1 MKSAKNIIYKVLSV
15 ALLAAVWMLASCD
28 SGFVQK
34 AAESGNTNVTVTV
47 SAGNARTVSPE
58 GRILVDKDWD
68 ITFKPTG
75 ITTGAD
81 EIKSK
86 LNWGESTGISGSF
99 LVPPGTYTVSVH
111 STPRGWTGQ
120 TDNVVV
126 TASGSVPVTVF
137 VRREHTGTGTG
148 TFSYTLTCLDDAPPK
163 ELTAELQPVDG
174 GTSVGLEL
182 TPPEASSYIFRAT
195 DVPAGYYQLSVV
207 YTNPNTKEQTELVK
221 YKLDSLIEIIGDLE
235 TTGTGEFSI
244 LSPEPLRI
252 YYAVMEES
260 AADYIGSGIFDRYPA
275 MFDTLM
281 RYNTDVSKEINVL
294 DAVPVFRKEYIDH
307 LAGGKTVD
315 VYGYI
320 DDGFYSYSVTK
331 TGVTIFCDAF
341 IADGAAGDEILV
353 SWEEGSPGDFSL
365 EVNGGVAVS
374 VTDVAFPA
382 GTVTVTVDNPELYT
396 STSTP
401 FLKFSQTEVAPP
413 VTQFTTPPGSG
424 YYVVSGGEPG
434 TYVLADATTS
444 PAVLWTP
451 DTDSKNIYV
460 VPQSGISETMI
471 LPEAEAISISDS
483 SKRGFCFDDRL
494 NLYVA
499 SDSGVT
505 RYDRQSAGT
514 YTANSSL
521 PILSDQT
528 VTGVA
533 FDTATNILWVLTYIN
548 STYTLRGYD
557 NPAGYAVDAP
567 SVTYDYIGTYSGS
580 GAEISSF
587 AVHNGTVYL
596 AMPELTEQVSLIHN
610 IYTADCP
617 DSNVSAVITPLK
629 DIEDLA
635 GAAGISDNAVISD
648 MSVVDGALY
657 VLFREVS
664 YNEESSSNFSN
675 LTDNYSRGG
684 VIKLNITGNVSVD
697 TNNVSVDTNFG
708 TGGILGWTTESAGT
722 VSEGQ
727 DTYNCYWPAPGS
739 TDRFYGPSRFIAV
752 APKKLVIA
760 DDGGYYEDSGVIQ
773 KNRVVTVD
781 LSGSQPGMTVKE
793 LDAADIEFDD
803 TLSASGFGLFTS
815 TGN

>member
-15 ALLAAVWMLASCD
+15 ALLAAVWILASCD

-58 GRILVDKDWD
+58 GRILDDTDWD

-86 LNWGESTGISGSF
+86 LNWGELTEISGSF

-111 STPRGWTGQ
+111 STPSGWTGQ

-137 VRREHTGTGTG
+137 VRREHTGTGT
-148 TFSYTLTCLDDAPPK
+148 FSYTLTCLDDAPPDK
-163 ELTAELQPVDG
+163 LTAELQPVDG

-182 TPPEASSYIFRAT
+182 TLPEASSDYIFRAT

-207 YTNPNTKEQTELVK
+207 YTNPDNEQTELVK
-221 YKLDSLIEIIGDLE
+221 YKLDSLIEIIGGLE

-244 LSPEPLRI
+244 SPEPLRI

-281 RYNTDVSKEINVL
+281 RYNTDVSKEIYVL

-307 LAGGKTVD
+307 LDDGKTVD

-320 DDGFYSYSVTK
+320 GDGSYSYSVTEN
-331 TGVTIFCDAF
+331 GVTISCDAF

-353 SWEEGSPGDFSL
+353 SWEEVSPGDFSL
-365 EVNGGVAVS
+365 EVNGGVAVF
-374 VTDVAFPA
+374 VTGNIFPP

-396 STSTP
+396 STP
-401 FLKFSQTEVAPP
+401 FLKFSQPAVDPLP
-413 VTQFTTPPGSG
+413 TQFTTPPGSG
-424 YYVVSGGEPG
+424 YYVVYGDEPD

-444 PAVLWTP
+444 PAVLWTG
-451 DTDSKNIYV
+451 TDSKNINIYV
-460 VPQSGISETMI
+460 VPQSDISETMV

-521 PILSDQT
+521 TILNDQT

-533 FDTATNILWVLTYIN
+533 FDTATNILWVLTYSD
-548 STYTLRGYD
+548 STYTLQGYD

-596 AMPELTEQVSLIHN
+596 AMLDLTEQSFIHN
-610 IYTADCP
+610 IYTAACP
-617 DSNVSAVITPLK
+617 DSNVSAEISLSK
-629 DIEDLA
+629 GIEDLA
-635 GAAGISDNAVISD
+635 GAAGISGISDNAVISD

-664 YNEESSSNFSN
+664 PYNENLFTNFSN
-675 LTDNYSRGG
+675 SAHNYSRGG
-684 VIKLNITGNVSVD
+684 VIKLNITDNVSV
-697 TNNVSVDTNFG
+697 NVSVDTNFG
-708 TGGILGWTTESAGT
+708 IGGILGWTTESAGT
-722 VSEGQ
+722 VVS
-727 DTYNCYWPAPGS
+727 DDSSAKYNCYWPAPGS

-760 DDGGYYEDSGVIQ
+760 DDGGYYAAGGVIQ

-793 LDAADIEFDD
+793 LNTVVKFDD
-803 TLSASGFGLFTS
+803 NLAASGFGPVS
-815 TGN
+815 PTGN

>member
-1 MKSAKNIIYKVLSV
+1 MKAAKNIIYKVLSV

-34 AAESGNTNVTVTV
+34 TAESGNTNVTVTV

-58 GRILVDKDWD
+58 GSILDDTDWD

-81 EIKSK
+81 EIKST
-86 LNWGESTGISGSF
+86 LNWGELTGISGSF

-111 STPRGWTGQ
+111 STPSGWTGQ

-137 VRREHTGTGTG
+137 VRREHTGTGT
-148 TFSYTLTCLDDAPPK
+148 FSYTLTCLDDAPPAPD

-174 GTSVGLEL
+174 GKPVGLEL
-182 TPPEASSYIFRAT
+182 TLPEASSGYIFRAT

-221 YKLDSLIEIIGDLE
+221 YKLDSLIEIIGGLE

-244 LSPEPLRI
+244 SPEPLRI

-260 AADYIGSGIFDRYPA
+260 AADYIGSGIFEDYPA

-281 RYNTDVSKEINVL
+281 RDNTDDSKEINVL
-294 DAVPVFRKEYIDH
+294 DQVPVFRKEYIDH

-315 VYGYI
+315 VYRYI
-320 DDGFYSYSVTK
+320 DGGYYLVTEN
-331 TGVTIFCDAF
+331 GVTISCDAF
-341 IADGAAGDEILV
+341 IADGAAGDEIPV
-353 SWEEGSPGDFSL
+353 SCQEVSPGDFSL

-374 VTDVAFPA
+374 VTDVAFPP
-382 GTVTVTVDNPELYT
+382 GTVTVTVDNPERYT
-396 STSTP
+396 GTP
-401 FLKFSQTEVAPP
+401 FLKFSQPDAAPP

-444 PAVLWTP
+444 PAVLWTG
-451 DTDSKNIYV
+451 TDSKNIYV
-460 VPQSGISETMI
+460 VPQSDISGNIT
-471 LPEAEAISISDS
+471 LPTISISDS
-483 SKRGFCFDDRL
+483 SKWGSCFDDRL

-499 SDSGVT
+499 SNSGVT
-505 RYDRQSAGT
+505 RYDQSNGT
-514 YTANSSL
+514 YSETNSL
-521 PILSDQT
+521 TILSDQT
-528 VTGVA
+528 VTGVTRVA
-533 FDTATNILWVLTYIN
+533 FDTATNILWVLTYSG

-557 NPAGYAVDAP
+557 NPAGYAVDATT
-567 SVTYDYIGTYSGS
+567 SVTYDYIGTYSDS

-587 AVHNGTVYL
+587 TVHNGTVYL
-596 AMPELTEQVSLIHN
+596 AMRELTEQGFIHN
-610 IYTADCP
+610 IYTAACP
-617 DSNVSAVITPLK
+617 DSNVSAEISLSK
-629 DIEDLA
+629 GIEDLA
-635 GAAGISDNAVISD
+635 ADAGISEISDNAVISD
-648 MSVVDGALY
+648 MSVVDGVLY

-664 YNEESSSNFSN
+664 PYNENLFTNFSN
-675 LTDNYSRGG
+675 SAHNYSRGG
-684 VIKLNITGNVSVD
+684 VIKLNITDNVSVD

-760 DDGGYYEDSGVIQ
+760 DDGGYYKDSGVIQ

-793 LDAADIEFDD
+793 LNTVVEFDD
-803 TLSASGFGLFTS
+803 TLAASGFGPVS
-815 TGN
+815 PTGN

>member
-15 ALLAAVWMLASCD
+15 ALLAAVWILASCD

-58 GRILVDKDWD
+58 GRILDDKDWD

-86 LNWGESTGISGSF
+86 LNWGELTGISGSF

-111 STPRGWTGQ
+111 STPSGWTGQ

-137 VRREHTGTGTG
+137 VRREHTGTGT
-148 TFSYTLTCLDDAPPK
+148 FSYTLTCLDDAPPD

-174 GTSVGLEL
+174 GKPVVLEL
-182 TPPEASSYIFRAT
+182 IRPELSFEYLFHKT
-195 DVPAGYYQLSVV
+195 EVPAGYYQLSVV
-207 YTNPNTKEQTELVK
+207 YTNPNNTKEQTELVK
-221 YKLDSLIEIIGDLE
+221 YKLDSLIEIIGGLE

-244 LSPEPLRI
+244 SPEPPRT

-281 RYNTDVSKEINVL
+281 RYNTDVSKEIYVL
-294 DAVPVFRKEYIDH
+294 DEVPVFRKEYIDH
-307 LAGGKTVD
+307 LAGGKTV
-315 VYGYI
+315 VVSRYIGGGY
-320 DDGFYSYSVTK
+320 YSVTE
-331 TGVTIFCDAF
+331 TGVTISCDAF
-341 IADGAAGDEILV
+341 IADGAAGDEIPV
-353 SWEEGSPGDFSL
+353 SWEEVSPGDFSL

-374 VTDVAFPA
+374 VTDVAFPP

-396 STSTP
+396 STP
-401 FLKFSQTEVAPP
+401 FLKFSQPEVAPP

-424 YYVVSGGEPG
+424 YYVVSGNDPG

-444 PAVLWTP
+444 PAVLWTKS
-451 DTDSKNIYV
+451 TDLKNIYV
-460 VPQSGISETMI
+460 VPQSDISGNIT
-471 LPEAEAISISDS
+471 LPTISISDS

-499 SDSGVT
+499 SNSGVT

-521 PILSDQT
+521 TILSDQT

-533 FDTATNILWVLTYIN
+533 FDTATNILWVLTYSG
-548 STYTLRGYD
+548 STYTLQGYD
-557 NPAGYAVDAP
+557 NPAGYADVTA
-567 SVTYDYIGTYSGS
+567 VTYDYIGTYSDP

-596 AMPELTEQVSLIHN
+596 AMPDFTEQDSLIHN
-610 IYTADCP
+610 IYTAGCP
-617 DSNVSAVITPLK
+617 LSNVSAEISLSK
-629 DIEDLA
+629 GIEDLA
-635 GAAGISDNAVISD
+635 GAAGISGISDNAVISD

-708 TGGILGWTTESAGT
+708 TGGILGWTTESADT

-760 DDGGYYEDSGVIQ
+760 DDGGYYEDGSVTQ

-793 LDAADIEFDD
+793 LNTVVEFDD
-803 TLSASGFGLFTS
+803 TLSASGFGSFTS

>member
-58 GRILVDKDWD
+58 GRILDDKDWD

-86 LNWGESTGISGSF
+86 LNWGELTEISGSF

-111 STPRGWTGQ
+111 STPSGWTGQ

-137 VRREHTGTGTG
+137 VRREHTGTGT
-148 TFSYTLTCLDDAPPK
+148 FSYTLTCLDDAPPDG
-163 ELTAELQPVDG
+163 LTAELQPVDG

-182 TPPEASSYIFRAT
+182 TLLEASSGYIFSAK

-207 YTNPNTKEQTELVK
+207 YTNPDDTNEQTELVK
-221 YKLDSLIEIIGDLE
+221 YKLDSLIEIIGGLE

-244 LSPEPLRI
+244 SPEPPRI

-260 AADYIGSGIFDRYPA
+260 AADYSGIFEDYPA

-307 LAGGKTVD
+307 LAGGKTVY

-320 DDGFYSYSVTK
+320 DDGSYSYSVTK
-331 TGVTIFCDAF
+331 TGVTISCDAF
-341 IADGAAGDEILV
+341 IADGAAGDEIPV
-353 SWEEGSPGDFSL
+353 SWEEVSPGDFSL

-374 VTDVAFPA
+374 VTGVAFPS

-396 STSTP
+396 STP
-401 FLKFSQTEVAPP
+401 FLKFSQPESAPP

-424 YYVVSGGEPG
+424 YYVVSGGDPG

-460 VPQSGISETMI
+460 VPQSDISETMV

-521 PILSDQT
+521 TILSDQT

-548 STYTLRGYD
+548 STYTLQGYD
-557 NPAGYAVDAP
+557 NPAGYAVDATTT

-596 AMPELTEQVSLIHN
+596 AMWDLTEQDSFIHN

-617 DSNVSAVITPLK
+617 VSNVSAEISLSK
-629 DIEDLA
+629 GIEDLA
-635 GAAGISDNAVISD
+635 GAAGISGISNNAVISD

-664 YNEESSSNFSN
+664 LYNENLSTNFSN
-675 LTDNYSRGG
+675 STDNYSRGG
-684 VIKLNITGNVSVD
+684 VIKLNVTGNVSVD
-697 TNNVSVDTNFG
+697 TTNVSVDKTFG

-722 VSEGQ
+722 VSEGA
-727 DTYNCYWPAPGS
+727 YNCYWPAPGS

-760 DDGGYYEDSGVIQ
+760 DDGGYYEDSSSVIQ

-781 LSGSQPGMTVKE
+781 LSGSQPGMTVTG
-793 LDAADIEFDD
+793 LDTKVEFDD
-803 TLSASGFGLFTS
+803 NLAASGFGPVS
-815 TGN
+815 PTGN

>member
-15 ALLAAVWMLASCD
+15 ALLAAVWILASCD

-58 GRILVDKDWD
+58 GSILDYKDWD

-81 EIKSK
+81 EIKST
-86 LNWGESTGISGSF
+86 LNRGELGEISGSF

-111 STPRGWTGQ
+111 STPSGWTGQ

-137 VRREHTGTGTG
+137 VRREHTGTGT
-148 TFSYTLTCLDDAPPK
+148 FSYTLTCLDNALPAPD

-174 GTSVGLEL
+174 GTSVGLGL
-182 TPPEASSYIFRAT
+182 TLPEASSYTFRAT
-195 DVPAGYYQLSVV
+195 NVPAGYYQLSVV
-207 YTNPNTKEQTELVK
+207 YTNTNPDTKEQTELVK
-221 YKLDSLIEIIGDLE
+221 YKLDSLIEIIGGLE

-244 LSPEPLRI
+244 LPEPPRT

-260 AADYIGSGIFDRYPA
+260 AADYIGSGIFDCYPA

-281 RYNTDVSKEINVL
+281 RYNTDVSKYINVL
-294 DAVPVFRKEYIDH
+294 DAEPVFRKEYIDH
-307 LAGGKTVD
+307 LAGEKTVD

-320 DDGFYSYSVTK
+320 GDDYYSVTEN
-331 TGVTIFCDAF
+331 GVTISCDAF
-341 IADGAAGDEILV
+341 IADGAAGDEIPV
-353 SWEEGSPGDFSL
+353 SWEEVSPGDFSL
-365 EVNGGVAVS
+365 KVNGGVAVS
-374 VTDVAFPA
+374 VTDIAFPP
-382 GTVTVTVDNPELYT
+382 GTVTVTVDNPELY
-396 STSTP
+396 TSTP

-434 TYVLADATTS
+434 AYVLADATTS

-460 VPQSGISETMI
+460 VPQSDISETMV

-514 YTANSSL
+514 YTADSSL
-521 PILSDQT
+521 TILSDQT

-533 FDTATNILWVLTYIN
+533 FDTATNILWVLTYSG
-548 STYTLRGYD
+548 STYTLQGYD

-596 AMPELTEQVSLIHN
+596 AIYLAMRELTEQVSLIHN
-610 IYTADCP
+610 IYTAACP
-617 DSNVSAVITPLK
+617 VSNELAEISLSK
-629 DIEDLA
+629 GIEDLA
-635 GAAGISDNAVISD
+635 AAAGISGISDNAVISD
-648 MSVVDGALY
+648 MSVADGALY

-664 YNEESSSNFSN
+664 PYNENLFTNFSN
-675 LTDNYSRGG
+675 STDNYSRGG

-697 TNNVSVDTNFG
+697 KTFG
-708 TGGILGWTTESAGT
+708 TSGILGWTTESAGT
-722 VSEGQ
+722 VS
-727 DTYNCYWPAPGS
+727 DDSSATYNCYWPAPGS

-760 DDGGYYEDSGVIQ
+760 DDGGYYENSRVIQ

-781 LSGSQPGMTVKE
+781 LSGSQPGMTVTG
-793 LDAADIEFDD
+793 LDTKVEFDD
-803 TLSASGFGLFTS
+803 NLAASGFGPVS
-815 TGN
+815 PTGN

>member
-15 ALLAAVWMLASCD
+15 ALLVAVWILASCD

-137 VRREHTGTGTG
+137 VRREHTGTGT
-148 TFSYTLTCLDDAPPK
+148 FSYTLTCLDDAPLDA
-163 ELTAELQPVDG
+163 LTAELQPVDG
-174 GTSVGLEL
+174 GESVGLEL
-182 TPPEASSYIFRAT
+182 TLPEASSDYIFRAT
-195 DVPAGYYQLSVV
+195 EVPAGYYQLSVV
-207 YTNPNTKEQTELVK
+207 YTNPNTNEQTELVK
-221 YKLDSLIEIIGDLE
+221 YKLDSLIEIIDGLE

-244 LSPEPLRI
+244 SPEPPRT

-260 AADYIGSGIFDRYPA
+260 AADYIGSGIFDYYPA

-281 RYNTDVSKEINVL
+281 RYNTDVLKWIDVL
-294 DAVPVFRKEYIDH
+294 DAVPVFRKEYIVH
-307 LAGGKTVD
+307 LDDGKTVD

-320 DDGFYSYSVTK
+320 DDVSYSYSVTG
-331 TGVTIFCDAF
+331 TGVTISCNAF
-341 IADGAAGDEILV
+341 IADGAAGDEIPV
-353 SWEEGSPGDFSL
+353 SWGEVSPGDFSL

-374 VTDVAFPA
+374 VTGVDFPP

-396 STSTP
+396 STP
-401 FLKFSQTEVAPP
+401 FLKFSQLEFAPLP
-413 VTQFTTPPGSG
+413 TQFTTPPGSG
-424 YYVVSGGEPG
+424 YYVVYGDEPG

-444 PAVLWTP
+444 PAVLWTG
-451 DTDSKNIYV
+451 TDSKNIYV
-460 VPQSGISETMI
+460 VPQSDISETMI
-471 LPEAEAISISDS
+471 LPEAISISDS

-499 SDSGVT
+499 SNSGVT

-521 PILSDQT
+521 TILSDQT

-533 FDTATNILWVLTYIN
+533 FDTATNILWVLTYSG
-548 STYTLRGYD
+548 STYTLQGYD
-557 NPAGYAVDAP
+557 NPAGYADVTA
-567 SVTYDYIGTYSGS
+567 VTYDYIGTYSDP

-596 AMPELTEQVSLIHN
+596 AMPDFTEQDSLIHN
-610 IYTADCP
+610 IYTAGCP
-617 DSNVSAVITPLK
+617 LSNVSAEISLSK
-629 DIEDLA
+629 GIEDLA
-635 GAAGISDNAVISD
+635 GAAGISGISDNAVISD

-664 YNEESSSNFSN
+664 PYNENLSTNFSN
-675 LTDNYSRGG
+675 SDHNYSRGG

-722 VSEGQ
+722 VDDSSAI
-727 DTYNCYWPAPGS
+727 YNCYWPAPGS

-760 DDGGYYEDSGVIQ
+760 DDGGYYEDGSVTQ

>member
-1 MKSAKNIIYKVLSV
+1 MKSAKNIIYKVLRV

-58 GRILVDKDWD
+58 GRILDDTDWD

-86 LNWGESTGISGSF
+86 LNWGELTGISGSF

-111 STPRGWTGQ
+111 STPSGWTGQ

-137 VRREHTGTGTG
+137 VRREHTGTGT
-148 TFSYTLTCLDDAPPK
+148 FSYTLTCLDDALPK

-174 GTSVGLEL
+174 GESVELEL
-182 TPPEASSYIFRAT
+182 TLPEASSDYIFRAT

-221 YKLDSLIEIIGDLE
+221 YKLDSLIEIIGGLE

-244 LSPEPLRI
+244 SPEPPRT

-260 AADYIGSGIFDRYPA
+260 AADYIGSGIFDDYPA

-281 RYNTDVSKEINVL
+281 RYNTDVLKWIYVL
-294 DAVPVFRKEYIDH
+294 DAVPVFRKEYIAH
-307 LAGGKTVD
+307 LTDGKTVD
-315 VYGYI
+315 VYRYI
-320 DDGFYSYSVTK
+320 GDGSYSVTE
-331 TGVTIFCDAF
+331 TGVTISCDTF
-341 IADGAAGDEILV
+341 IADGAAGDEIPV
-353 SWEEGSPGDFSL
+353 SWEEVSPGDFSL
-365 EVNGGVAVS
+365 EVNGGVVVS
-374 VTDVAFPA
+374 VT
-382 GTVTVTVDNPELYT
+382 
-396 STSTP
+396 
-401 FLKFSQTEVAPP
+401 
-413 VTQFTTPPGSG
+413 
-424 YYVVSGGEPG
+424 GGGDEPG

-444 PAVLWTP
+444 PAVLWTS
-451 DTDSKNIYV
+451 TDSKNIYV
-460 VPQSGISETMI
+460 VPQSDISETMV
-471 LPEAEAISISDS
+471 LPEAISISDS

-494 NLYVA
+494 NLYVV

-521 PILSDQT
+521 TILSDQT

-533 FDTATNILWVLTYIN
+533 FDTATNILWVLTYSG
-548 STYTLRGYD
+548 STYTLQGYD
-557 NPAGYAVDAP
+557 NPAGYADVTA
-567 SVTYDYIGTYSGS
+567 VTYDYIGKYSGS

-596 AMPELTEQVSLIHN
+596 AMPDLMEQVSLIHN
-610 IYTADCP
+610 IYTAACP
-617 DSNVSAVITPLK
+617 VSNVSAEISLSK
-629 DIEDLA
+629 GIEDLA
-635 GAAGISDNAVISD
+635 SAAGISGISDNAVISD
-648 MSVVDGALY
+648 MSVVDGVLY

-684 VIKLNITGNVSVD
+684 VIKLNITGNG
-697 TNNVSVDTNFG
+697 NVSVDTNFG

-722 VSEGQ
+722 VGS
-727 DTYNCYWPAPGS
+727 DDSSATYNCYWPAPGS

-760 DDGGYYEDSGVIQ
+760 DDGGYYEAGGVIQ

-793 LDAADIEFDD
+793 LNTVVEFDD
-803 TLSASGFGLFTS
+803 TLSASGFGSFTS

>member
-34 AAESGNTNVTVTV
+34 TAESGNTNVTVTV

-58 GRILVDKDWD
+58 GSILDYKDWD

-81 EIKSK
+81 EIKST
-86 LNWGESTGISGSF
+86 LNRGELGEISGSF

-111 STPRGWTGQ
+111 STPSGWTGQ

-137 VRREHTGTGTG
+137 VRREHTGTGT
-148 TFSYTLTCLDDAPPK
+148 FSYTLTCLDDALPDK
-163 ELTAELQPVDG
+163 LTAELQPVDG

-182 TPPEASSYIFRAT
+182 TLPEASSDYIFRAT

-207 YTNPNTKEQTELVK
+207 YTNPDTNEQTELVK
-221 YKLDSLIEIIGDLE
+221 YKLDSLIEIIGGLE

-244 LSPEPLRI
+244 SPEPPRT
-252 YYAVMEES
+252 YYAVMDES

-281 RYNTDVSKEINVL
+281 RDNTDVSKWIDVL

-320 DDGFYSYSVTK
+320 GDGSYSYSVTEN
-331 TGVTIFCDAF
+331 GVTISCDAF
-341 IADGAAGDEILV
+341 IADGAAGDEIPV
-353 SWEEGSPGDFSL
+353 SWEEVSPGDFSL

-374 VTDVAFPA
+374 VTGDAFPL

-396 STSTP
+396 STP
-401 FLKFSQTEVAPP
+401 FLKFSQPESAPP

-424 YYVVSGGEPG
+424 YYVVSGGDPG

-444 PAVLWTP
+444 PAVLWASK
-451 DTDSKNIYV
+451 DSKNIYV
-460 VPQSGISETMI
+460 VPQSDISETMV
-471 LPEAEAISISDS
+471 LPEAISISDS

-499 SDSGVT
+499 SDSGVK

-514 YTANSSL
+514 YTANSFL
-521 PILSDQT
+521 TILSDQT

-533 FDTATNILWVLTYIN
+533 FDMATNILWVLTYSG
-548 STYTLRGYD
+548 STYTLKGYD
-557 NPAGYAVDAP
+557 NPAGYAVDATT
-567 SVTYDYIGTYSGS
+567 SVAYDYSGTYSGS

-596 AMPELTEQVSLIHN
+596 AMRELTEQVYN
-610 IYTADCP
+610 IYTAACP
-617 DSNVSAVITPLK
+617 VSNELAEISLSKGIG
-629 DIEDLA
+629 DLA
-635 GAAGISDNAVISD
+635 AAAGISEISDNAVISD

-664 YNEESSSNFSN
+664 PYNENLSTNFSN
-675 LTDNYSRGG
+675 STDNYSRGG

-697 TNNVSVDTNFG
+697 TTNVSVDKTFG

-722 VSEGQ
+722 VSEGA
-727 DTYNCYWPAPGS
+727 YNCYWPAPGS

-793 LDAADIEFDD
+793 LNTVVEFDD
-803 TLSASGFGLFTS
+803 TLSASGFGPVIP

>member
-1 MKSAKNIIYKVLSV
+1 MKAAKNIIYKVLSV

-58 GRILVDKDWD
+58 GRILDDTDWD

-86 LNWGESTGISGSF
+86 LNWGELTGISGSF

-111 STPRGWTGQ
+111 STPSGWTGQ

-137 VRREHTGTGTG
+137 VRREHTGTGT
-148 TFSYTLTCLDDAPPK
+148 FSYTLTCLDNALPDK
-163 ELTAELQPVDG
+163 LTAELQPVDG

-207 YTNPNTKEQTELVK
+207 YTNPDDTKEQTELVK
-221 YKLDSLIEIIGDLE
+221 YKLDSLIEIIGGLE

-244 LSPEPLRI
+244 SPEPPRI

-260 AADYIGSGIFDRYPA
+260 AADYIGSGIFYDYPA

-281 RYNTDVSKEINVL
+281 RDNTDVSKYINVL
-294 DAVPVFRKEYIDH
+294 DAEPVFRKEYIDH
-307 LAGGKTVD
+307 LSDGKTVD

-320 DDGFYSYSVTK
+320 GDDSYSVTEN
-331 TGVTIFCDAF
+331 GVTISCDAF
-341 IADGAAGDEILV
+341 IADGAAGDEIPV
-353 SWEEGSPGDFSL
+353 SWQEVSPGDFSL

-374 VTDVAFPA
+374 VTDVAFPT
-382 GTVTVTVDNPELYT
+382 GTVTVTVDNPERYT
-396 STSTP
+396 GTP
-401 FLKFSQTEVAPP
+401 FLKFSQPDAAPP

-424 YYVVSGGEPG
+424 YYVVSGNDPG

-444 PAVLWTP
+444 PAVLWTG
-451 DTDSKNIYV
+451 TDSKNIYV
-460 VPQSGISETMI
+460 VPQSGISETMV
-471 LPEAEAISISDS
+471 LPEAISISDS

-514 YTANSSL
+514 YSETNSL
-521 PILSDQT
+521 TILSDQT

-533 FDTATNILWVLTYIN
+533 FDTATNILWVLTYSG
-548 STYTLRGYD
+548 STYTLQGYD
-557 NPAGYAVDAP
+557 NPAGYAVDATT
-567 SVTYDYIGTYSGS
+567 SVTYDYIGTHSGS

-587 AVHNGTVYL
+587 TVHNGTVYL
-596 AMPELTEQVSLIHN
+596 AMRELTEQVSLIHN
-610 IYTADCP
+610 IYTAACP
-617 DSNVSAVITPLK
+617 VSNELAEISLSK
-629 DIEDLA
+629 GIEDLA
-635 GAAGISDNAVISD
+635 AAAGISGISDNAVISD
-648 MSVVDGALY
+648 MSVADGALY

-664 YNEESSSNFSN
+664 PYNENLFTNFSN
-675 LTDNYSRGG
+675 STDNYSRGG

-697 TNNVSVDTNFG
+697 KTFG
-708 TGGILGWTTESAGT
+708 TSGILGWTTESAGT
-722 VSEGQ
+722 VS
-727 DTYNCYWPAPGS
+727 DDSSATYNCYWPAPDS

-760 DDGGYYEDSGVIQ
+760 DDGGYYEDSRVIQ

-793 LDAADIEFDD
+793 LNTVVEFDD
-803 TLSASGFGLFTS
+803 TLSTSGFGPVS
-815 TGN
+815 PTGN

>member
-1 MKSAKNIIYKVLSV
+1 MKAAKNIIYKVLSV

-34 AAESGNTNVTVTV
+34 TAESGNTNVTVTV

-58 GRILVDKDWD
+58 GRILDDTDWD

-86 LNWGESTGISGSF
+86 LNWGELTGISGSF

-111 STPRGWTGQ
+111 STPSGWTGQ

-137 VRREHTGTGTG
+137 VRREHTGTGT
-148 TFSYTLTCLDDAPPK
+148 FSYTLTCLDDAPPD

-174 GTSVGLEL
+174 GKPVVLEL
-182 TPPEASSYIFRAT
+182 IRPELSFEYLFHKT
-195 DVPAGYYQLSVV
+195 EVPAGYYQLSVV

-244 LSPEPLRI
+244 SPEPPRT

-260 AADYIGSGIFDRYPA
+260 AADYIGSGIFDYYPA

-307 LAGGKTVD
+307 LAGEKTVD

-320 DDGFYSYSVTK
+320 GDGYYTYSVTE
-331 TGVTIFCDAF
+331 TGVTISCDAF

-353 SWEEGSPGDFSL
+353 SWEEASSGDFSL

-396 STSTP
+396 STP
-401 FLKFSQTEVAPP
+401 FLKFSQPAVAPP

-424 YYVVSGGEPG
+424 YYVVSGDEPG

-444 PAVLWTP
+444 PAVLWTG
-451 DTDSKNIYV
+451 TDSKNIYV
-460 VPQSGISETMI
+460 VPQSDISETMV
-471 LPEAEAISISDS
+471 LPEAISISDS

-505 RYDRQSAGT
+505 RYDQSNGT
-514 YTANSSL
+514 YSETNFL
-521 PILSDQT
+521 TILSDQT

-548 STYTLRGYD
+548 STYTLQGYD

-567 SVTYDYIGTYSGS
+567 SVTYDYIGTYPDS

-596 AMPELTEQVSLIHN
+596 AMPELMEQVSLIHN
-610 IYTADCP
+610 IYTAACP
-617 DSNVSAVITPLK
+617 VSNVSAEISLSK
-629 DIEDLA
+629 GIEDLA
-635 GAAGISDNAVISD
+635 GAAGISGISDNAVISD
-648 MSVVDGALY
+648 MSVVDGVLY

-664 YNEESSSNFSN
+664 PYNENLSSNFSN

-697 TNNVSVDTNFG
+697 TTFG

-722 VSEGQ
+722 VDDSSA
-727 DTYNCYWPAPGS
+727 TYNCYWPAPGS

-760 DDGGYYEDSGVIQ
+760 DDGGYYEDGSVTQ
-773 KNRVVTVD
+773 KNRMVTVD
-781 LSGSQPGMTVKE
+781 LSGSQSAMTVKE
-793 LDAADIEFDD
+793 LNTVVKFDD
-803 TLSASGFGLFTS
+803 TLVASGFGPVS
-815 TGN
+815 PTGN

>member
-34 AAESGNTNVTVTV
+34 TAESGNTNVTVTV

-58 GRILVDKDWD
+58 GRILDDTDWD

-86 LNWGESTGISGSF
+86 LNWGELTEISGSF

-111 STPRGWTGQ
+111 STPSGWTGQ

-137 VRREHTGTGTG
+137 VRREHTGTGT
-148 TFSYTLTCLDDAPPK
+148 FSYTLTCLDYAPPAPD

-182 TPPEASSYIFRAT
+182 TLPEASSDYIFRAT
-195 DVPAGYYQLSVV
+195 EVPAGYYQLSVV
-207 YTNPNTKEQTELVK
+207 YTNPNNTNEQTELVK
-221 YKLDSLIEIIGDLE
+221 YKLDSLIEIIGGLE

-244 LSPEPLRI
+244 SPEPPRT

-260 AADYIGSGIFDRYPA
+260 AADYIIGSGIFEYYPA

-281 RYNTDVSKEINVL
+281 RDNTDVSKYINVL
-294 DAVPVFRKEYIDH
+294 DAEPVFRKEYIAH
-307 LAGGKTVD
+307 LADGKTVD
-315 VYGYI
+315 VYRYI
-320 DDGFYSYSVTK
+320 DGGYYLVTEN
-331 TGVTIFCDAF
+331 GVTISCDAF
-341 IADGAAGDEILV
+341 IADGAAGDEIPV
-353 SWEEGSPGDFSL
+353 SWQEVGPGDFSL

-374 VTDVAFPA
+374 VTGDIFPL

-396 STSTP
+396 STP
-401 FLKFSQTEVAPP
+401 FLKFSQPEFAPP

-424 YYVVSGGEPG
+424 YYVVSGGDPD

-444 PAVLWTP
+444 PAVLWTG
-451 DTDSKNIYV
+451 TDSKNIYV
-460 VPQSGISETMI
+460 VPQSGISETMV
-471 LPEAEAISISDS
+471 LPEAISISDS

-505 RYDRQSAGT
+505 RYDQSNGT
-514 YTANSSL
+514 YSENNSL
-521 PILSDQT
+521 TILSDQT

-533 FDTATNILWVLTYIN
+533 FDTATNILWVLTYSD
-548 STYTLRGYD
+548 STYTLKGYD
-557 NPAGYAVDAP
+557 NPAGYAVDATT
-567 SVTYDYIGTYSGS
+567 SVAYDYSGTYSGS

-587 AVHNGTVYL
+587 TVHNGTVYL
-596 AMPELTEQVSLIHN
+596 AMRELTEQVSLIHN
-610 IYTADCP
+610 IYTAACP
-617 DSNVSAVITPLK
+617 VSNELAEISLSKGIG
-629 DIEDLA
+629 DLA
-635 GAAGISDNAVISD
+635 AAAGISGISDNAVISD

-664 YNEESSSNFSN
+664 PYNENLFTNFSN
-675 LTDNYSRGG
+675 STDNYSRGG

-697 TNNVSVDTNFG
+697 KTFG

-722 VSEGQ
+722 VSEGA
-727 DTYNCYWPAPGS
+727 YNCYWPAPGS

-760 DDGGYYEDSGVIQ
+760 DDGGYYEDGGVIQ

-793 LDAADIEFDD
+793 PNTVVEFDD
-803 TLSASGFGLFTS
+803 TLSASGFGSFTP

>member
-15 ALLAAVWMLASCD
+15 ALLAAVWILASCD

-34 AAESGNTNVTVTV
+34 AAESRNTNVTVTV

-58 GRILVDKDWD
+58 GRILDDKDWD

-111 STPRGWTGQ
+111 STPSGWTGQ

-137 VRREHTGTGTG
+137 VRREHTGTGT
-148 TFSYTLTCLDDAPPK
+148 FSYTLTCLDDALPD

-174 GTSVGLEL
+174 GESVRLEL
-182 TPPEASSYIFRAT
+182 TLPEASSDYIFRAT
-195 DVPAGYYQLSVV
+195 EVPAGYYQLSVV

-221 YKLDSLIEIIGDLE
+221 YKLDSLIEIIGGLE

-244 LSPEPLRI
+244 SPEPPRT

-260 AADYIGSGIFDRYPA
+260 AADYIGSGIFDDYPA

-281 RYNTDVSKEINVL
+281 RYNTDVLKWIYVL
-294 DAVPVFRKEYIDH
+294 DAVPVFRKEYIEH
-307 LAGGKTVD
+307 LAGEKTVD
-315 VYGYI
+315 VYRYI
-320 DDGFYSYSVTK
+320 GDGSYSYSVTE
-331 TGVTIFCDAF
+331 TGVTISCDTF
-341 IADGAAGDEILV
+341 IADGAAGDEIQV
-353 SWEEGSPGDFSL
+353 SWEEASPGDFSL
-365 EVNGGVAVS
+365 KVNGGVAVL
-374 VTDVAFPA
+374 VTGGAFPA
-382 GTVTVTVDNPELYT
+382 ETVTVTVDNPELYT
-396 STSTP
+396 STP
-401 FLKFSQTEVAPP
+401 FLKFSQPTVAPP

-424 YYVVSGGEPG
+424 YYVVYGDETG
-434 TYVLADATTS
+434 TYVLADVTTS
-444 PAVLWTP
+444 PAVLWTG
-451 DTDSKNIYV
+451 TDSKNIYV
-460 VPQSGISETMI
+460 VPQSDISETMA
-471 LPEAEAISISDS
+471 LPEAILISDS

-494 NLYVA
+494 NLYVV

-514 YTANSSL
+514 YTANSS
-521 PILSDQT
+521 PTILSDQT

-533 FDTATNILWVLTYIN
+533 FDTATNILWVLTYTD
-548 STYTLRGYD
+548 STYTLQGYD
-557 NPAGYAVDAP
+557 NPAKYADVTA
-567 SVTYDYIGTYSGS
+567 VTYDYIGTYSGS
-580 GAEISSF
+580 EAEISSF
-587 AVHNGTVYL
+587 TVHNGIVYL
-596 AMPELTEQVSLIHN
+596 AMPDLTEQAMPDLTEQVSLIHN
-610 IYTADCP
+610 IYTAACP
-617 DSNVSAVITPLK
+617 DSSESAVITPLK
-629 DIEDLA
+629 GIEDLA
-635 GAAGISDNAVISD
+635 GAAGISEISDNAVISD

-664 YNEESSSNFSN
+664 PYNENSYTNFSN
-675 LTDNYSRGG
+675 STDNYSRGG

-697 TNNVSVDTNFG
+697 TTFG

-722 VSEGQ
+722 VGDSSAI
-727 DTYNCYWPAPGS
+727 YNCYWPAPGS

-760 DDGGYYEDSGVIQ
+760 DDGGYYEGGSVTQ

-793 LDAADIEFDD
+793 LNTVVEFDD
-803 TLSASGFGLFTS
+803 TLSASGFGPVS
-815 TGN
+815 PTGN

>member
-1 MKSAKNIIYKVLSV
+1 MKSAKNIIYKVLRV

-58 GRILVDKDWD
+58 GRILDDTDWD

-86 LNWGESTGISGSF
+86 LNWGELTGISGSF

-111 STPRGWTGQ
+111 STPSGWTGQ

-137 VRREHTGTGTG
+137 VRREHTGTGT
-148 TFSYTLTCLDDAPPK
+148 FSYTLTCLDDALPK

-174 GTSVGLEL
+174 GESVELEL
-182 TPPEASSYIFRAT
+182 TLPEASSDYIFRAT

-221 YKLDSLIEIIGDLE
+221 YKLDSLIEIIGGLE

-244 LSPEPLRI
+244 SPEPPRT
-252 YYAVMEES
+252 YYAVMDES

-281 RYNTDVSKEINVL
+281 RDNTDVSKWIDVL

-320 DDGFYSYSVTK
+320 GDGSYSYSVTEN
-331 TGVTIFCDAF
+331 GVTISCDAF
-341 IADGAAGDEILV
+341 IADGAAGDEIPV
-353 SWEEGSPGDFSL
+353 SWEEVSPGDFSL

-374 VTDVAFPA
+374 VTGDAFPL

-396 STSTP
+396 STP
-401 FLKFSQTEVAPP
+401 FLKFSQPESAPP

-424 YYVVSGGEPG
+424 YYVVSGGDPG

-444 PAVLWTP
+444 PAVLWTG
-451 DTDSKNIYV
+451 TDSKNIYV
-460 VPQSGISETMI
+460 VPQSGISETMV
-471 LPEAEAISISDS
+471 LPEAISISDS

-514 YTANSSL
+514 YTANSFL
-521 PILSDQT
+521 TILSDQT

-533 FDTATNILWVLTYIN
+533 FDTATNILWVLTYSD
-548 STYTLRGYD
+548 STYTLQGYD

-596 AMPELTEQVSLIHN
+596 AMPEQDSFIHN

-617 DSNVSAVITPLK
+617 VSNVSAEISLSK
-629 DIEDLA
+629 GIEDLA
-635 GAAGISDNAVISD
+635 ADAGISGISDNAVISD
-648 MSVVDGALY
+648 MSVADGALY

-664 YNEESSSNFSN
+664 PYNENLSSNFSN

-684 VIKLNITGNVSVD
+684 VIKLNITGNG
-697 TNNVSVDTNFG
+697 NVSVDTNFG

-722 VSEGQ
+722 VGS
-727 DTYNCYWPAPGS
+727 DDSSATYNCYWPAPGS

-760 DDGGYYEDSGVIQ
+760 DDGGYYEADGVIQ

-781 LSGSQPGMTVKE
+781 LSGSQPGMTVQE
-793 LDAADIEFDD
+793 LNTVVEFDD
-803 TLSASGFGLFTS
+803 NLAASGFGPVS
-815 TGN
+815 PTGN

>member
-1 MKSAKNIIYKVLSV
+1 MKAAKNIIYKVLSV

-58 GRILVDKDWD
+58 GRILDDKDWD

-86 LNWGESTGISGSF
+86 LNPDELGGISGSF

-111 STPRGWTGQ
+111 STPSGWTGQ

-137 VRREHTGTGTG
+137 VRREHTGTGT
-148 TFSYTLTCLDDAPPK
+148 FSYTLTCRDDAPPDG
-163 ELTAELQPVDG
+163 LTAELQPVDG
-174 GTSVGLEL
+174 GKSVGLEL
-182 TPPEASSYIFRAT
+182 TPPEASSDYIFRAT

-207 YTNPNTKEQTELVK
+207 YTKPNTKEQTELVK
-221 YKLDSLIEIIGDLE
+221 YKLDSLIEIIGGLE

-244 LSPEPLRI
+244 SPEPPRT

-260 AADYIGSGIFDRYPA
+260 AADYIGSGIFDYYPA

-281 RYNTDVSKEINVL
+281 RYNTDVLKWIDVL
-294 DAVPVFRKEYIDH
+294 DAVPVFRKEYIVH
-307 LAGGKTVD
+307 LDDGKTVD

-320 DDGFYSYSVTK
+320 DDVSYSYSVTG
-331 TGVTIFCDAF
+331 TGVTISCNAF
-341 IADGAAGDEILV
+341 IADGAAGDEIPV
-353 SWEEGSPGDFSL
+353 SWGEVSPGDFSL

-374 VTDVAFPA
+374 VTGVDFPP

-396 STSTP
+396 GTP
-401 FLKFSQTEVAPP
+401 FLKFSQPEFAPP

-424 YYVVSGGEPG
+424 YYVVYGGDPG

-444 PAVLWTP
+444 PAVLWTG
-451 DTDSKNIYV
+451 TDSKNIYV
-460 VPQSGISETMI
+460 VPQSGISETMV
-471 LPEAEAISISDS
+471 LPEAISISDS

-514 YTANSSL
+514 YTANSFL
-521 PILSDQT
+521 TILSDQT

-533 FDTATNILWVLTYIN
+533 FDTATNILWVLTYSG
-548 STYTLRGYD
+548 STYTLQGYD

-567 SVTYDYIGTYSGS
+567 SVTYDYIGTYPDS

-587 AVHNGTVYL
+587 TVHNGTVYL
-596 AMPELTEQVSLIHN
+596 AMPDLTEQVSLIHN
-610 IYTADCP
+610 IYTAACP
-617 DSNVSAVITPLK
+617 VSNVSAEISLSK
-629 DIEDLA
+629 GIEDLA
-635 GAAGISDNAVISD
+635 ADAGISGISDNAVISD
-648 MSVVDGALY
+648 MSVVDGVLY

-664 YNEESSSNFSN
+664 PYNENLFTNFSN
-675 LTDNYSRGG
+675 SAHNYSRGG

-722 VSEGQ
+722 VVS
-727 DTYNCYWPAPGS
+727 DDSSDRYNCYWPAPGS

-760 DDGGYYEDSGVIQ
+760 DDGGYYEGGGVIQ

-793 LDAADIEFDD
+793 LNTVVEFDD
-803 TLSASGFGLFTS
+803 TLAASGFGPVS
-815 TGN
+815 PTGN

>member
-15 ALLAAVWMLASCD
+15 ALLAAVWILASCD

-34 AAESGNTNVTVTV
+34 TAESGNTNVTVTV

-58 GRILVDKDWD
+58 GSILDDTDWD

-81 EIKSK
+81 EIKST
-86 LNWGESTGISGSF
+86 LNWGELTGISGSF

-111 STPRGWTGQ
+111 STPSGWTGQ

-126 TASGSVPVTVF
+126 TASGPVSVTVF
-137 VRREHTGTGTG
+137 VRREHTGTG
-148 TFSYTLTCLDDAPPK
+148 TFSYTLTCLDDAPPD

-174 GTSVGLEL
+174 GKSVGLEL
-182 TPPEASSYIFRAT
+182 TLQEASSDYIFRAT

-244 LSPEPLRI
+244 SSEPPRT

-260 AADYIGSGIFDRYPA
+260 AADYIGSGIFEDYPA

-281 RYNTDVSKEINVL
+281 RYNTDVLKWINVL

-307 LAGGKTVD
+307 LDDGKTVD

-320 DDGFYSYSVTK
+320 GDGSYSYSVTEN
-331 TGVTIFCDAF
+331 GVTISCDAF
-341 IADGAAGDEILV
+341 IADGAAGDEIKV
-353 SWEEGSPGDFSL
+353 SWEEVSPGDFSL

-374 VTDVAFPA
+374 VTGDSFPA
-382 GTVTVTVDNPELYT
+382 GTVTVTVDNPERY
-396 STSTP
+396 TSTP
-401 FLKFSQTEVAPP
+401 FLKFSQPAVAPL

-424 YYVVSGGEPG
+424 YYVASGADPG
-434 TYVLADATTS
+434 TYVLADAPTS
-444 PAVLWTP
+444 SAVLWTKG
-451 DTDSKNIYV
+451 TDSKNIYV
-460 VPQSGISETMI
+460 VPQSDISEAMV
-471 LPEAEAISISDS
+471 LPEEAISISDS
-483 SKRGFCFDDRL
+483 RKRGFCFDDRL

-499 SDSGVT
+499 ADSGVT
-505 RYDRQSAGT
+505 RYDQSNGT
-514 YTANSSL
+514 YSENNSL
-521 PILSDQT
+521 TILSDQT

-533 FDTATNILWVLTYIN
+533 FDTATNILWVLTYSD

-557 NPAGYAVDAP
+557 NPAKYADVT

-596 AMPELTEQVSLIHN
+596 AMPELTEQQFSLIHN
-610 IYTADCP
+610 IYTAACP
-617 DSNVSAVITPLK
+617 DSNEDAGISLSEG
-629 DIEDLA
+629 IEDLA

-664 YNEESSSNFSN
+664 PYNENLSTNFSN
-675 LTDNYSRGG
+675 STDNYSRGG
-684 VIKLNITGNVSVD
+684 VIKLNITGNVLVD
-697 TNNVSVDTNFG
+697 ETFG
-708 TGGILGWTTESAGT
+708 TSGILGWTTESAGT

-727 DTYNCYWPAPGS
+727 DTYNCYWPASGS

-760 DDGGYYEDSGVIQ
+760 DDGGYYEDSSVIQ

-793 LDAADIEFDD
+793 LNTVVEFDD
-803 TLSASGFGLFTS
+803 TLSASGFGPVS
-815 TGN
+815 PTGN

>member
-15 ALLAAVWMLASCD
+15 ALLAAVWILASCD

-58 GRILVDKDWD
+58 GRILDDKDWD

-81 EIKSK
+81 EIKSE
-86 LNWGESTGISGSF
+86 LTGISGSF

-111 STPRGWTGQ
+111 STPSGWTGQ

-137 VRREHTGTGTG
+137 VRREHTGTGT
-148 TFSYTLTCLDDAPPK
+148 FSYTLTCLDDAPPD

-174 GTSVGLEL
+174 GKPVVLEL
-182 TPPEASSYIFRAT
+182 IRPELSFEYLFHKT
-195 DVPAGYYQLSVV
+195 EVPAGYYQLSVV
-207 YTNPNTKEQTELVK
+207 YTNPNNTKEQTELVK
-221 YKLDSLIEIIGDLE
+221 YKLDSLIEIIGGLE

-244 LSPEPLRI
+244 SPEPPRT

-260 AADYIGSGIFDRYPA
+260 AADYIGSGIFDDYPA

-281 RYNTDVSKEINVL
+281 RYNTDVLKWIYVL

-307 LAGGKTVD
+307 LDGEKTVD
-315 VYGYI
+315 VYRYI
-320 DDGFYSYSVTK
+320 GDGHYSVTEN
-331 TGVTIFCDAF
+331 GVTISCDAF
-341 IADGAAGDEILV
+341 IADGAAGDEIPV
-353 SWEEGSPGDFSL
+353 SWEEVSPGDFSL

-374 VTDVAFPA
+374 VTGGAFPP

-396 STSTP
+396 GTP
-401 FLKFSQTEVAPP
+401 FLKFSQPADAPLP
-413 VTQFTTPPGSG
+413 TQFTTPPGSG

-444 PAVLWTP
+444 PAVLWTG
-451 DTDSKNIYV
+451 TDSKNIYV
-460 VPQSGISETMI
+460 VPQSGISETMV
-471 LPEAEAISISDS
+471 LPEAISISDS

-514 YTANSSL
+514 YTANSFL
-521 PILSDQT
+521 TILSDQT

-533 FDTATNILWVLTYIN
+533 FDTATNILWVLTYSG
-548 STYTLRGYD
+548 STYTLQGYD
-557 NPAGYAVDAP
+557 NPAGYADVSA
-567 SVTYDYIGTYSGS
+567 VTYDYIGTYSGS

-596 AMPELTEQVSLIHN
+596 AMPELMEQVSLIHN

-760 DDGGYYEDSGVIQ
+760 DDGGYYEDGSVTQ

-793 LDAADIEFDD
+793 LNTVVEFDD
-803 TLSASGFGLFTS
+803 TLSASGFGSFTS

>member
-1 MKSAKNIIYKVLSV
+1 MKAAKNIIYKVLSV

-58 GRILVDKDWD
+58 GRILDDTDWD

-86 LNWGESTGISGSF
+86 LNWGELTGISGSF

-111 STPRGWTGQ
+111 STPSGWTGQ

-137 VRREHTGTGTG
+137 VRREHTGTGT
-148 TFSYTLTCLDDAPPK
+148 FSYTLTCLDYAPPAPD

-182 TPPEASSYIFRAT
+182 TLPEASSYTFRAT
-195 DVPAGYYQLSVV
+195 DVSAGYYQLSVV
-207 YTNPNTKEQTELVK
+207 YTNPDTKEQTELVK
-221 YKLDSLIEIIGDLE
+221 YKLDSLIEIIGGLE

-244 LSPEPLRI
+244 SPEPRI
-252 YYAVMEES
+252 YYAVMDES
-260 AADYIGSGIFDRYPA
+260 AADYIGSGIFEYYPA
-275 MFDTLM
+275 MFDDLM
-281 RYNTDVSKEINVL
+281 RDNTDVSKTINVL
-294 DAVPVFRKEYIDH
+294 DAVPVFRKEYIEH
-307 LAGGKTVD
+307 LAGEKTVD
-315 VYGYI
+315 VCRYI
-320 DDGFYSYSVTK
+320 DGGYYSVTK
-331 TGVTIFCDAF
+331 NGVTISCDAF
-341 IADGAAGDEILV
+341 IADGAAGDEIPV
-353 SWEEGSPGDFSL
+353 SWLEVSPGDFSL

-374 VTDVAFPA
+374 VTDVAFPP
-382 GTVTVTVDNPELYT
+382 GTVTVTVDNPERYT
-396 STSTP
+396 GTP
-401 FLKFSQTEVAPP
+401 FLKFSQPDAAPP

-424 YYVVSGGEPG
+424 YYVVNGDEPG

-444 PAVLWTP
+444 PAVLWTG
-451 DTDSKNIYV
+451 TDSKNIYV
-460 VPQSGISETMI
+460 VPQSDISETMV
-471 LPEAEAISISDS
+471 LPEAISISDS

-499 SDSGVT
+499 SDSGVK
-505 RYDRQSAGT
+505 RYDQSNGT
-514 YTANSSL
+514 YTANSFL
-521 PILSDQT
+521 TILNDQT

-548 STYTLRGYD
+548 STYTLQGYD
-557 NPAGYAVDAP
+557 NPAKYEVDAT
-567 SVTYDYIGTYSGS
+567 SSVTVTYDYIGTYSVP

-587 AVHNGTVYL
+587 TVHDGTVYL

-610 IYTADCP
+610 IYTAVCP
-617 DSNVSAVITPLK
+617 VSNELAEISLSK
-629 DIEDLA
+629 GIEDLA
-635 GAAGISDNAVISD
+635 ADAGISEISDNAVISD

-664 YNEESSSNFSN
+664 LYDEDLSTNFSN
-675 LTDNYSRGG
+675 SAHNYSRGG

-697 TNNVSVDTNFG
+697 KTFG
-708 TGGILGWTTESAGT
+708 TSGILGWTTESAGT
-722 VSEGQ
+722 VSEGA
-727 DTYNCYWPAPGS
+727 YNCYWPAPGS

-760 DDGGYYEDSGVIQ
+760 DDGGYYEDSSVIQ

-781 LSGSQPGMTVKE
+781 LSGSQPGMTVTG
-793 LDAADIEFDD
+793 LDTKVEFDD
-803 TLSASGFGLFTS
+803 NLAASGFGPVSS

>member
-58 GRILVDKDWD
+58 GRILDDKDWD

-81 EIKSK
+81 EIKSE
-86 LNWGESTGISGSF
+86 LNWGELTGISGSF

-111 STPRGWTGQ
+111 STPSGWTGQ
-120 TDNVVV
+120 TDNVEV

-137 VRREHTGTGTG
+137 VRREHTGTGT
-148 TFSYTLTCLDDAPPK
+148 FSYTLTCLDDAPPD

-182 TPPEASSYIFRAT
+182 TLPEASSDYIFRAT

-207 YTNPNTKEQTELVK
+207 YTNLNTKEQTELVK
-221 YKLDSLIEIIGDLE
+221 YKLDSLIEIIGGLE

-244 LSPEPLRI
+244 SPEPPRI

-260 AADYIGSGIFDRYPA
+260 AADYSGIFEDYPA

-307 LAGGKTVD
+307 LDGGKTVD

-320 DDGFYSYSVTK
+320 DDGSYSYSVTK
-331 TGVTIFCDAF
+331 TGVTISCDAF
-341 IADGAAGDEILV
+341 IADGAAGDEIPV
-353 SWEEGSPGDFSL
+353 SWEEVSPGDFSL

-374 VTDVAFPA
+374 VTDVDFPA

-396 STSTP
+396 STP
-401 FLKFSQTEVAPP
+401 FLKFSQPESAPP

-424 YYVVSGGEPG
+424 YYVVSGGDPG

-444 PAVLWTP
+444 PAVLWTG
-451 DTDSKNIYV
+451 TDSKNIYV
-460 VPQSGISETMI
+460 VPQSGISETMV
-471 LPEAEAISISDS
+471 LPEAISISDS

-514 YTANSSL
+514 YTANSFL
-521 PILSDQT
+521 TILSDQT

-533 FDTATNILWVLTYIN
+533 FDTATNILWVLTYSG
-548 STYTLRGYD
+548 STYTLQGYD

-635 GAAGISDNAVISD
+635 GAAGISGISDNAVISD

-722 VSEGQ
+722 VVS
-727 DTYNCYWPAPGS
+727 DDSSATYNCYWPAPDS

-760 DDGGYYEDSGVIQ
+760 DDGGYYEDSSVIQ

-793 LDAADIEFDD
+793 LNTVVEFDD
-803 TLSASGFGLFTS
+803 TLAASGFGPVS
-815 TGN
+815 PTGN

>member
-15 ALLAAVWMLASCD
+15 ALLAAVWILASCD

-34 AAESGNTNVTVTV
+34 TAESGNTNVTVTV

-58 GRILVDKDWD
+58 GSILDDTDWD

-81 EIKSK
+81 EIKST
-86 LNWGESTGISGSF
+86 LNWGELTGISGSF

-111 STPRGWTGQ
+111 STPSGWTGQ

-126 TASGSVPVTVF
+126 TASGPVSVTVF
-137 VRREHTGTGTG
+137 VRREHTGTG
-148 TFSYTLTCLDDAPPK
+148 TFSYTLTCLDDAPPD

-174 GTSVGLEL
+174 GKSVGLEL
-182 TPPEASSYIFRAT
+182 TLQEASSDYIFRAT

-244 LSPEPLRI
+244 SPEPPRT

-260 AADYIGSGIFDRYPA
+260 AADYIGSGIFEDYPA

-281 RYNTDVSKEINVL
+281 RYNTDVLKWINVL
-294 DAVPVFRKEYIDH
+294 DAVPVFRKEYIAH
-307 LAGGKTVD
+307 LDDEKTVD

-320 DDGFYSYSVTK
+320 GDGSYSYSVTEN
-331 TGVTIFCDAF
+331 GVTISCDAF
-341 IADGAAGDEILV
+341 IADGAAGDEIQV
-353 SWEEGSPGDFSL
+353 SWEEVSPGDFSL

-374 VTDVAFPA
+374 VTDVAFPP
-382 GTVTVTVDNPELYT
+382 GTVTVTVDNPERYT
-396 STSTP
+396 GTP
-401 FLKFSQTEVAPP
+401 FLKFSQPDAAPP

-424 YYVVSGGEPG
+424 YYVVNGDEPG

-444 PAVLWTP
+444 PAVLWTG
-451 DTDSKNIYV
+451 TDSKNIYV
-460 VPQSGISETMI
+460 VPQSDISETMV
-471 LPEAEAISISDS
+471 LPEAISISDS

-499 SDSGVT
+499 SDSGVK
-505 RYDRQSAGT
+505 RYDQSNGT
-514 YTANSSL
+514 YSENNSL
-521 PILSDQT
+521 TILSDQT

-533 FDTATNILWVLTYIN
+533 FDTATNILWVLTYSD
-548 STYTLRGYD
+548 STYTLQGYD

-567 SVTYDYIGTYSGS
+567 SVTYDYIGRYSGS

-596 AMPELTEQVSLIHN
+596 AMPDLTEQNFIHN
-610 IYTADCP
+610 IYTAACP
-617 DSNVSAVITPLK
+617 VSNVSAEISLSK
-629 DIEDLA
+629 GIEDLA
-635 GAAGISDNAVISD
+635 GAAGISGISDNAVISD

-664 YNEESSSNFSN
+664 LYSENLSTNFSN
-675 LTDNYSRGG
+675 SAHNYSRGG
-684 VIKLNITGNVSVD
+684 VIKLNITG
-697 TNNVSVDTNFG
+697 NVSVDTNFG

-722 VSEGQ
+722 VVS
-727 DTYNCYWPAPGS
+727 DDSSAIYNCYWPAPGS

-752 APKKLVIA
+752 TPKKLVIA

-793 LDAADIEFDD
+793 LNTVVEFDD
-803 TLSASGFGLFTS
+803 TLSASGFGPVIP

>member
-34 AAESGNTNVTVTV
+34 TAESGNTNVTVTV

-58 GRILVDKDWD
+58 GSILDYKDWD

-81 EIKSK
+81 EIKST
-86 LNWGESTGISGSF
+86 LNRGELGEISGSF

-111 STPRGWTGQ
+111 STPSGWTGQ

-137 VRREHTGTGTG
+137 VRREHTGTGT
-148 TFSYTLTCLDDAPPK
+148 FSYTLTCLDNALPDK
-163 ELTAELQPVDG
+163 LTAELQPVDG

-182 TPPEASSYIFRAT
+182 TLPEASSDYIFRAT

-207 YTNPNTKEQTELVK
+207 YTNPDTNEQTELVK
-221 YKLDSLIEIIGDLE
+221 YKLDSLIEIIGGLE

-244 LSPEPLRI
+244 SPEPPRT
-252 YYAVMEES
+252 YYAVMDES

-281 RYNTDVSKEINVL
+281 RDNTDVSKWIDVL

-320 DDGFYSYSVTK
+320 GDGSYSYSVTEN
-331 TGVTIFCDAF
+331 GVTISCDAF
-341 IADGAAGDEILV
+341 IADGAAGDEIPV
-353 SWEEGSPGDFSL
+353 SWEEVSPGDFSL

-374 VTDVAFPA
+374 VTGDAFPL

-396 STSTP
+396 STP
-401 FLKFSQTEVAPP
+401 FLKFSQPESAPP

-424 YYVVSGGEPG
+424 YYVVSGGDPG

-444 PAVLWTP
+444 PAVLWTG
-451 DTDSKNIYV
+451 TDSKNIYV
-460 VPQSGISETMI
+460 VPQSGISETMV
-471 LPEAEAISISDS
+471 LPEAISISDS

-514 YTANSSL
+514 YTANSFL
-521 PILSDQT
+521 TILSDQT

-533 FDTATNILWVLTYIN
+533 FDTATNILWVLTYSD
-548 STYTLRGYD
+548 STYTLQGYD

-596 AMPELTEQVSLIHN
+596 AMPEQDSFIHN
-610 IYTADCP
+610 IYTAACP
-617 DSNVSAVITPLK
+617 VSNVSAEISLSK
-629 DIEDLA
+629 GIEDLA
-635 GAAGISDNAVISD
+635 ADAGISGISDNAVISD
-648 MSVVDGALY
+648 MSVADGALY

-664 YNEESSSNFSN
+664 PYNEESSSNFSN

-684 VIKLNITGNVSVD
+684 VIKLNITGD
-697 TNNVSVDTNFG
+697 VSVDTNFG

-722 VSEGQ
+722 VVS
-727 DTYNCYWPAPGS
+727 DDSSATYNCYWPAPGS

-760 DDGGYYEDSGVIQ
+760 DDGGYYENGGVIQ

-793 LDAADIEFDD
+793 SNTEVEFDD
-803 TLSASGFGLFTS
+803 TLSASGFGSFTS

>member
-15 ALLAAVWMLASCD
+15 ALLAAVWILASCD

-34 AAESGNTNVTVTV
+34 TAESGNTNVTVTV

-58 GRILVDKDWD
+58 GSILDDTDWD

-81 EIKSK
+81 EIKST
-86 LNWGESTGISGSF
+86 LNWGELTGISGSF

-111 STPRGWTGQ
+111 STPSGWTGQ

-126 TASGSVPVTVF
+126 TASGPVSVTVF
-137 VRREHTGTGTG
+137 VRREHTGTG
-148 TFSYTLTCLDDAPPK
+148 TFSYTLTCLDDAPPD

-174 GTSVGLEL
+174 GKSVGLEL
-182 TPPEASSYIFRAT
+182 TLQEASSDYIFRAT

-244 LSPEPLRI
+244 SPEPPRT

-260 AADYIGSGIFDRYPA
+260 AADYIGSGIFEDYPA

-281 RYNTDVSKEINVL
+281 RYNTDVLKWINVL
-294 DAVPVFRKEYIDH
+294 DAVPVFRKEYIAH
-307 LAGGKTVD
+307 LDDGKTVD

-320 DDGFYSYSVTK
+320 GDGSYSYSVTEN
-331 TGVTIFCDAF
+331 GVTISCDAF
-341 IADGAAGDEILV
+341 IADGAAGDEIQV
-353 SWEEGSPGDFSL
+353 SWEEVSPGDFSL

-374 VTDVAFPA
+374 VTDVAFPP

-396 STSTP
+396 STP
-401 FLKFSQTEVAPP
+401 FLKFSQPDAAPP

-424 YYVVSGGEPG
+424 YYVVSGNDPG

-444 PAVLWTP
+444 PAVLWTG
-451 DTDSKNIYV
+451 TDSKNIYV
-460 VPQSGISETMI
+460 VPQSDISETMA
-471 LPEAEAISISDS
+471 LPEAISISDS

-499 SDSGVT
+499 SDSGVK

-514 YTANSSL
+514 YTANSFL
-521 PILSDQT
+521 TILSDQT

-533 FDTATNILWVLTYIN
+533 FDMATNILWVLTYSG
-548 STYTLRGYD
+548 STYTLKGYD
-557 NPAGYAVDAP
+557 NPAGYAVDATT
-567 SVTYDYIGTYSGS
+567 SVAYDYSGTYSGS

-596 AMPELTEQVSLIHN
+596 AMRELTEQVYN
-610 IYTADCP
+610 IYTAACP
-617 DSNVSAVITPLK
+617 VSNDVSAVITPLK
-629 DIEDLA
+629 GIGDLA
-635 GAAGISDNAVISD
+635 AAAGISGISDNAVISD

-664 YNEESSSNFSN
+664 PYNENLSSNFSN

-697 TNNVSVDTNFG
+697 TNFG

-722 VSEGQ
+722 VIS
-727 DTYNCYWPAPGS
+727 DDSSATYNCYWPAPGS
-739 TDRFYGPSRFIAV
+739 IDRFYGPSRFIAV

-760 DDGGYYEDSGVIQ
+760 DDGGYYEDSSVIQ

-793 LDAADIEFDD
+793 LNTVVEFDD
-803 TLSASGFGLFTS
+803 TLSTSGFGTVIP

>member
-58 GRILVDKDWD
+58 GRILDDKDWD

-81 EIKSK
+81 EIKSE
-86 LNWGESTGISGSF
+86 LNWGELTGISGSF

-111 STPRGWTGQ
+111 STPSGWTGQ
-120 TDNVVV
+120 TDNVEV

-137 VRREHTGTGTG
+137 VRREHTGTGT
-148 TFSYTLTCLDDAPPK
+148 FSYTLTCLDNALPDK
-163 ELTAELQPVDG
+163 LTAELQPVDG

-207 YTNPNTKEQTELVK
+207 YTNPDDTKEQTELVK
-221 YKLDSLIEIIGDLE
+221 YKLDSLIEIIGGLE

-244 LSPEPLRI
+244 SPEPPRT
-252 YYAVMEES
+252 YYAVMDES

-281 RYNTDVSKEINVL
+281 RDNTDVSKWIDVL

-320 DDGFYSYSVTK
+320 GDGSYSYSVTEN
-331 TGVTIFCDAF
+331 GVTISCDAF
-341 IADGAAGDEILV
+341 IADGAAEDEIPV
-353 SWEEGSPGDFSL
+353 SWEEVSPGDFSL
-365 EVNGGVAVS
+365 KVNGGVAVL
-374 VTDVAFPA
+374 VTDAAFPA

-424 YYVVSGGEPG
+424 YYVVSGNDPG

-444 PAVLWTP
+444 PAVLWTKS
-451 DTDSKNIYV
+451 TDLKNIYV
-460 VPQSGISETMI
+460 VPQSDISGNIT
-471 LPEAEAISISDS
+471 LPTISISDS

-505 RYDRQSAGT
+505 RYDQSNGT
-514 YTANSSL
+514 YSETNSL
-521 PILSDQT
+521 TILSDQT

-548 STYTLRGYD
+548 STYTLQGYD
-557 NPAGYAVDAP
+557 NPAGYAVDATTT

-587 AVHNGTVYL
+587 TVHNGTVYL
-596 AMPELTEQVSLIHN
+596 AMWDLTEQDSFIHN

-617 DSNVSAVITPLK
+617 VSNVSAEISLSK
-629 DIEDLA
+629 GIEDLA
-635 GAAGISDNAVISD
+635 GAAGISGISDNAVISD

-664 YNEESSSNFSN
+664 LYNENLSTNFSN
-675 LTDNYSRGG
+675 STDNYSRGG
-684 VIKLNITGNVSVD
+684 VIKLNVTGNVSVD
-697 TNNVSVDTNFG
+697 TTNVSVDKTFG

-722 VSEGQ
+722 VSEGA
-727 DTYNCYWPAPGS
+727 YNCYWPAPGS

-760 DDGGYYEDSGVIQ
+760 DDGGYYEDSSVIQ

-781 LSGSQPGMTVKE
+781 LSGSQPGMTVTG
-793 LDAADIEFDD
+793 LDTKVEFDD
-803 TLSASGFGLFTS
+803 NLAASGFGPVS
-815 TGN
+815 PTGN

>member
-58 GRILVDKDWD
+58 GRILDDKDWD

-81 EIKSK
+81 EIKSE
-86 LNWGESTGISGSF
+86 LNWGELTGISGSF

-111 STPRGWTGQ
+111 STPSGWTGQ
-120 TDNVVV
+120 TDNVEV

-137 VRREHTGTGTG
+137 VRREHTGTGT
-148 TFSYTLTCLDDAPPK
+148 FSYTLTCLDNALPDK
-163 ELTAELQPVDG
+163 LTAELQPVDG

-207 YTNPNTKEQTELVK
+207 YTNPDDTKEQTELVK
-221 YKLDSLIEIIGDLE
+221 YKLDSLIEIIGGLE

-244 LSPEPLRI
+244 SPEPPRT
-252 YYAVMEES
+252 YYAVMDES

-281 RYNTDVSKEINVL
+281 RDNTDVSKWIDVL

-320 DDGFYSYSVTK
+320 GDGSYSYSVTE
-331 TGVTIFCDAF
+331 TGVTISCDTF

-353 SWEEGSPGDFSL
+353 SWGEVSPGDFSL

-374 VTDVAFPA
+374 VTGDAFPP

-396 STSTP
+396 STP
-401 FLKFSQTEVAPP
+401 FLKFSQPAVAPLP
-413 VTQFTTPPGSG
+413 TQFTTPPGSG
-424 YYVVSGGEPG
+424 YYVVSGGERG

-444 PAVLWTP
+444 PAVLWTS
-451 DTDSKNIYV
+451 TDSKNIYA
-460 VPQSGISETMI
+460 VPQSDISETMI
-471 LPEAEAISISDS
+471 LPEAISISDS
-483 SKRGFCFDDRL
+483 SKQEFCFDDRL

-514 YTANSSL
+514 YTADSSL
-521 PILSDQT
+521 TILSDQT

-533 FDTATNILWVLTYIN
+533 FDTATNILWVLTYSG
-548 STYTLRGYD
+548 STYTLQGYD

-760 DDGGYYEDSGVIQ
+760 DDGGYYEDGSVTQ

-793 LDAADIEFDD
+793 LNTVVEFDD
-803 TLSASGFGLFTS
+803 TLAASGFGSFTS

>member
-1 MKSAKNIIYKVLSV
+1 MKAAKNIIYKVLSV

-34 AAESGNTNVTVTV
+34 TAESGNTNVTVTV

-58 GRILVDKDWD
+58 GRILDDTDWD

-86 LNWGESTGISGSF
+86 LSWKEVGGISGSF

-111 STPRGWTGQ
+111 STPSGWTGQ

-126 TASGSVPVTVF
+126 TASGPVSVTVF
-137 VRREHTGTGTG
+137 VRREHTGTGI
-148 TFSYTLTCLDDAPPK
+148 FSYTLTCLDDAPPAPD

-174 GTSVGLEL
+174 GKSVGLEL
-182 TPPEASSYIFRAT
+182 TLQEASSDYIFRAT

-221 YKLDSLIEIIGDLE
+221 YKLDSLIEIIGGLE

-244 LSPEPLRI
+244 SPEPPRT

-260 AADYIGSGIFDRYPA
+260 AADYIGSGIFEDYPA

-281 RYNTDVSKEINVL
+281 RYNTDVLKWINVL
-294 DAVPVFRKEYIDH
+294 DAVPVFRKEYIAH
-307 LAGGKTVD
+307 LDDGKTVD

-320 DDGFYSYSVTK
+320 GDGSYSYSVTEN
-331 TGVTIFCDAF
+331 GVTISCDAF
-341 IADGAAGDEILV
+341 IADGAAGDEIQV
-353 SWEEGSPGDFSL
+353 SWEEVSPGDFSL

-374 VTDVAFPA
+374 VTDVAFPP

-396 STSTP
+396 STP
-401 FLKFSQTEVAPP
+401 FLKFSQPEFAPP

-424 YYVVSGGEPG
+424 YYVVYGDEPG

-444 PAVLWTP
+444 PAVLWTG
-451 DTDSKNIYV
+451 TDSKNIYV
-460 VPQSGISETMI
+460 VPQSDISETMA
-471 LPEAEAISISDS
+471 LPEAISISDS

-499 SDSGVT
+499 SDSGVK

-514 YTANSSL
+514 YTANSFL
-521 PILSDQT
+521 TILSDQT

-533 FDTATNILWVLTYIN
+533 FDTATNILWVLTYSG
-548 STYTLRGYD
+548 STYTLKGYD
-557 NPAGYAVDAP
+557 NPAGYAVDATT
-567 SVTYDYIGTYSGS
+567 SVAYDYSGTYSGS

-596 AMPELTEQVSLIHN
+596 AMRELTEQVYN
-610 IYTADCP
+610 IYTAACP
-617 DSNVSAVITPLK
+617 VSNDVSAVITPLK
-629 DIEDLA
+629 GIGDLA
-635 GAAGISDNAVISD
+635 AAAGISDNAVISD
-648 MSVVDGALY
+648 MSVADGALY

-664 YNEESSSNFSN
+664 PYNENLFTNFSN
-675 LTDNYSRGG
+675 SAHNYSRGG
-684 VIKLNITGNVSVD
+684 VIKLNITGNVLVD
-697 TNNVSVDTNFG
+697 ETFG
-708 TGGILGWTTESAGT
+708 TSGILGWTTESAGT

-739 TDRFYGPSRFIAV
+739 IDRFYGPSRFIAV

-760 DDGGYYEDSGVIQ
+760 DDGGYYEDSSVIQ

-793 LDAADIEFDD
+793 LNTVVEFDD
-803 TLSASGFGLFTS
+803 TLSTSGFGTVIP

>member
-34 AAESGNTNVTVTV
+34 AAESRNTNVTVTV

-58 GRILVDKDWD
+58 GRILDDTDWD

-86 LNWGESTGISGSF
+86 LNWGELTGISGSF

-111 STPRGWTGQ
+111 STPSGWTGQ

-137 VRREHTGTGTG
+137 VRREHTGTGT
-148 TFSYTLTCLDDAPPK
+148 FSYTLTCLGDALPDK
-163 ELTAELQPVDG
+163 LTAELQPVDG
-174 GTSVGLEL
+174 GKPVVLEL
-182 TPPEASSYIFRAT
+182 IRPELSFEYLFHKT

-207 YTNPNTKEQTELVK
+207 YTNPDNEQTELVK
-221 YKLDSLIEIIGDLE
+221 YKLDSLIEIIGGLE

-244 LSPEPLRI
+244 SPEPPRI

-260 AADYIGSGIFDRYPA
+260 AADYSGIFEDYPA

-294 DAVPVFRKEYIDH
+294 DEVPVFRKEYIDH
-307 LAGGKTVD
+307 LDDEKTVY

-320 DDGFYSYSVTK
+320 DDGSYSYSVTE

-341 IADGAAGDEILV
+341 IADGAAEDEIPV
-353 SWEEGSPGDFSL
+353 SWEEVSPGDFSL

-374 VTDVAFPA
+374 VTGDAFPP

-396 STSTP
+396 STP
-401 FLKFSQTEVAPP
+401 FLKFSQPESAPP

-424 YYVVSGGEPG
+424 YYVVSGGDPG

-444 PAVLWTP
+444 PAVLWTG
-451 DTDSKNIYV
+451 TDSKNIYV
-460 VPQSGISETMI
+460 VPQSGISETMV
-471 LPEAEAISISDS
+471 LPEAISISDS

-514 YTANSSL
+514 YTANSFL
-521 PILSDQT
+521 TILSDQT

-533 FDTATNILWVLTYIN
+533 FDTATNILWVLTYSG
-548 STYTLRGYD
+548 STYTLQGYD

-596 AMPELTEQVSLIHN
+596 AMPELMEQVSLLIHN

-664 YNEESSSNFSN
+664 PYNENLFTNFSN
-675 LTDNYSRGG
+675 SAHNYSRGG
-684 VIKLNITGNVSVD
+684 VIKLNITD
-697 TNNVSVDTNFG
+697 NVSVDTNFG

-722 VSEGQ
+722 VVS
-727 DTYNCYWPAPGS
+727 DDSSARYNCYWPAPGS

-760 DDGGYYEDSGVIQ
+760 DDGGYYENGIVTQ

-793 LDAADIEFDD
+793 LNTVVEFDD
-803 TLSASGFGLFTS
+803 TLSASGFGSFTS

>member
-1 MKSAKNIIYKVLSV
+1 MKAAKNIIYKVLSV

-34 AAESGNTNVTVTV
+34 TAESGNTNVTVTV

-58 GRILVDKDWD
+58 GAHILDDKDWD

-86 LNWGESTGISGSF
+86 LNPDELGEISGSF

-111 STPRGWTGQ
+111 STPSGWTGQ

-137 VRREHTGTGTG
+137 VRREHTGTGT
-148 TFSYTLTCLDDAPPK
+148 FSYTLTCLDYAPPAPD

-182 TPPEASSYIFRAT
+182 TLPEASSYTFRAT

-207 YTNPNTKEQTELVK
+207 YTKEQTELVK
-221 YKLDSLIEIIGDLE
+221 YKLDSLIEIIGGLE

-244 LSPEPLRI
+244 SPEPPRT

-260 AADYIGSGIFDRYPA
+260 DYIIGSGIFEYYPA

-281 RYNTDVSKEINVL
+281 RDNTDVLKEINVL
-294 DAVPVFRKEYIDH
+294 DQVPVFRKEYIDH

-315 VYGYI
+315 VYRYI
-320 DDGFYSYSVTK
+320 DGGYYSVTEN
-331 TGVTIFCDAF
+331 GVTISCDAF
-341 IADGAAGDEILV
+341 IADGAAGDEIPV
-353 SWEEGSPGDFSL
+353 SWQEVSPGDFSL
-365 EVNGGVAVS
+365 KVNGGVAVS
-374 VTDVAFPA
+374 VTDGAFPI
-382 GTVTVTVDNPELYT
+382 GTVTVTVDNPERYT
-396 STSTP
+396 GTP
-401 FLKFSQTEVAPP
+401 FLKFSQTADPPP

-424 YYVVSGGEPG
+424 YYVVNGDESG

-444 PAVLWTP
+444 PAVLWTG
-451 DTDSKNIYV
+451 TDSKNIYV
-460 VPQSGISETMI
+460 VPQSGISETMV
-471 LPEAEAISISDS
+471 LPEAISISDS

-499 SDSGVT
+499 SNSGVT
-505 RYDRQSAGT
+505 RYDQSNGT
-514 YTANSSL
+514 YSANNFL
-521 PILSDQT
+521 TILSDQT

-533 FDTATNILWVLTYIN
+533 FDTATNILWVLTYSG

-557 NPAGYAVDAP
+557 NPAGYAVDATT
-567 SVTYDYIGTYSGS
+567 SVAYDYSGTYSGS
-580 GAEISSF
+580 VAEISSF
-587 AVHNGTVYL
+587 TVHNGTVYL
-596 AMPELTEQVSLIHN
+596 AMLELPEQVEQGSFIHN
-610 IYTADCP
+610 IYTAVCP
-617 DSNVSAVITPLK
+617 DSNVSAEISLSK
-629 DIEDLA
+629 GIGDLA
-635 GAAGISDNAVISD
+635 AAAGISEISDNAVISD
-648 MSVVDGALY
+648 MSVADGALY

-664 YNEESSSNFSN
+664 PYNEKFFTNFSN
-675 LTDNYSRGG
+675 STDNYSRGG

-697 TNNVSVDTNFG
+697 KTFG
-708 TGGILGWTTESAGT
+708 TSGILGWTTESAGT
-722 VSEGQ
+722 VS
-727 DTYNCYWPAPGS
+727 DDSSATYNCYWPAPVS

-760 DDGGYYEDSGVIQ
+760 DDGGYYENSSVIQ

-793 LDAADIEFDD
+793 LNTVVEFDD
-803 TLSASGFGLFTS
+803 TLSASGFGPVIP

>member
-1 MKSAKNIIYKVLSV
+1 MKAAKNIIYKVLSV

-34 AAESGNTNVTVTV
+34 TAESGNTNVTVTV

-58 GRILVDKDWD
+58 GRILDDKDWD

-86 LNWGESTGISGSF
+86 LNWDELGGISGSF

-111 STPRGWTGQ
+111 STPSGWTGQ

-137 VRREHTGTGTG
+137 VRREHTGTGT
-148 TFSYTLTCLDDAPPK
+148 FSYTLTCLDDALPD

-174 GTSVGLEL
+174 GKSVGLEL
-182 TPPEASSYIFRAT
+182 TLPEASSDYIFRAT
-195 DVPAGYYQLSVV
+195 EVPAGYYQLSVV

-221 YKLDSLIEIIGDLE
+221 YKLDSLIEIIGGLE

-244 LSPEPLRI
+244 SPEPPRT

-260 AADYIGSGIFDRYPA
+260 AADYIGSGIFEDYPA

-281 RYNTDVSKEINVL
+281 RYNTDVLKEICVL
-294 DAVPVFRKEYIDH
+294 DAVPVFRKEYIAH
-307 LAGGKTVD
+307 LDDGKTVD

-320 DDGFYSYSVTK
+320 GDGSYSYTVTE
-331 TGVTIFCDAF
+331 TGVTISCDAF
-341 IADGAAGDEILV
+341 IADGAAGDEIPV
-353 SWEEGSPGDFSL
+353 SWQEVSPGDFSL

-374 VTDVAFPA
+374 VTDVAFPP

-396 STSTP
+396 GTP
-401 FLKFSQTEVAPP
+401 FLKFSQPAVAPP

-424 YYVVSGGEPG
+424 YYVVYGDEPG

-460 VPQSGISETMI
+460 VPQSDISETMV
-471 LPEAEAISISDS
+471 LPEAISISDS

-494 NLYVA
+494 NLYVV

-521 PILSDQT
+521 IILSDKT

-533 FDTATNILWVLTYIN
+533 FDTATNILWVLTYSG
-548 STYTLRGYD
+548 STYTLQGYD

-596 AMPELTEQVSLIHN
+596 AMPELTEQQLSLIHN
-610 IYTADCP
+610 IYTAACP
-617 DSNVSAVITPLK
+617 VSNVSAEISLSK
-629 DIEDLA
+629 GIEDLA
-635 GAAGISDNAVISD
+635 GAAGISGISDNAVISD

-664 YNEESSSNFSN
+664 PYNENLSSNFSN

-697 TNNVSVDTNFG
+697 KTFG

-722 VSEGQ
+722 VVS
-727 DTYNCYWPAPGS
+727 DDSSATYNCYWPAPGS

-752 APKKLVIA
+752 APK
-760 DDGGYYEDSGVIQ
+760 
-773 KNRVVTVD
+773 NW
-781 LSGSQPGMTVKE
+781 
-793 LDAADIEFDD
+793 
-803 TLSASGFGLFTS
+803 
-815 TGN
+815 

>member
-1 MKSAKNIIYKVLSV
+1 MKAAKNIIYKVLSV

-34 AAESGNTNVTVTV
+34 TAESGNTNVTVTV

-58 GRILVDKDWD
+58 GRILDDTDWD

-75 ITTGAD
+75 ITNGAD

-86 LNWGESTGISGSF
+86 LSWKEVGGISGSF

-111 STPRGWTGQ
+111 STPSGWTGQ

-137 VRREHTGTGTG
+137 VRREHTGTGT
-148 TFSYTLTCLDDAPPK
+148 FSYTLTCLDDAPPD

-174 GTSVGLEL
+174 GKSVGLEL
-182 TPPEASSYIFRAT
+182 TLPEASSDYIFRAT

-207 YTNPNTKEQTELVK
+207 YTNPNTNEQTELVK
-221 YKLDSLIEIIGDLE
+221 YKLDSLIEIIGNLE

-244 LSPEPLRI
+244 SPEPPRT

-260 AADYIGSGIFDRYPA
+260 AADYIGSGIFDYYPA

-294 DAVPVFRKEYIDH
+294 DAVPVFRKEYIGH
-307 LAGGKTVD
+307 LTGGKTVW
-315 VYGYI
+315 VYAYLDEGSY
-320 DDGFYSYSVTK
+320 YYSVTEN
-331 TGVTIFCDAF
+331 GVTISCDAF
-341 IADGAAGDEILV
+341 IADGAAGDEIPV
-353 SWEEGSPGDFSL
+353 SWEEVNPGDFSL
-365 EVNGGVAVS
+365 EVNGGVAVF
-374 VTDVAFPA
+374 VTDVAFPT

-396 STSTP
+396 GTP
-401 FLKFSQTEVAPP
+401 FLKFSQPAVAPLP
-413 VTQFTTPPGSG
+413 TQFTTPPGSG
-424 YYVVSGGEPG
+424 YYVVSGGDPG

-444 PAVLWTP
+444 PAVLWT

-460 VPQSGISETMI
+460 VPQSGISETMV
-471 LPEAEAISISDS
+471 LPEAISISDS

-494 NLYVA
+494 NLYVV

-505 RYDRQSAGT
+505 RYDQSNGT
-514 YTANSSL
+514 YSETNFL
-521 PILSDQT
+521 TILSDQT
-528 VTGVA
+528 VTGVTGVA
-533 FDTATNILWVLTYIN
+533 FDTATNILWVLTYSG
-548 STYTLRGYD
+548 STYTLQGYD
-557 NPAGYAVDAP
+557 NPAGYADVTA
-567 SVTYDYIGTYSGS
+567 VTYDYIGTHSGS

-587 AVHNGTVYL
+587 TVHNGTVYL
-596 AMPELTEQVSLIHN
+596 TMRELTEQVSLIHN
-610 IYTADCP
+610 IYTAACP
-617 DSNVSAVITPLK
+617 VSNELAEISLSK
-629 DIEDLA
+629 GIEDLA
-635 GAAGISDNAVISD
+635 AAAGISGISDNAVISD
-648 MSVVDGALY
+648 MSVADGALY

-664 YNEESSSNFSN
+664 PYNENLFTNFSN
-675 LTDNYSRGG
+675 STDNYSRGG

-697 TNNVSVDTNFG
+697 KTFG
-708 TGGILGWTTESAGT
+708 TSGILGWTTESAGT
-722 VSEGQ
+722 VS
-727 DTYNCYWPAPGS
+727 DDSSATYNCYWPAPDS

-760 DDGGYYEDSGVIQ
+760 DDGGYYEDSRVIQ

-781 LSGSQPGMTVKE
+781 LSGSQPGMTVTG
-793 LDAADIEFDD
+793 LDTKVEFDD
-803 TLSASGFGLFTS
+803 NLAASGFGPVS
-815 TGN
+815 PTGN

>member
-15 ALLAAVWMLASCD
+15 ALLAAVWILASCD

-34 AAESGNTNVTVTV
+34 TAESGNTNVTVTV

-58 GRILVDKDWD
+58 GSILDDTDWD

-81 EIKSK
+81 EIKST
-86 LNWGESTGISGSF
+86 LNWGELTGISGSF

-111 STPRGWTGQ
+111 STPSGWTGQ

-126 TASGSVPVTVF
+126 TASGPVSVTVF
-137 VRREHTGTGTG
+137 VRREHTGTGI
-148 TFSYTLTCLDDAPPK
+148 FSYTLTCLDDAPPAPD

-174 GTSVGLEL
+174 GKSVGLEL
-182 TPPEASSYIFRAT
+182 TLQEASSDYIFRAT

-207 YTNPNTKEQTELVK
+207 YTKPNTKEQTELVK
-221 YKLDSLIEIIGDLE
+221 YKLDSLIEIIGGLE

-244 LSPEPLRI
+244 SPEPPRT

-260 AADYIGSGIFDRYPA
+260 AADYIGSGIFEDYPA

-281 RYNTDVSKEINVL
+281 RYNTDVLKWINVL
-294 DAVPVFRKEYIDH
+294 DAVPVFRKEYIAH
-307 LAGGKTVD
+307 LDDRKTVD

-320 DDGFYSYSVTK
+320 GDGSYSYSVTEN
-331 TGVTIFCDAF
+331 GVTISCDAF
-341 IADGAAGDEILV
+341 IADGAAGDEIQV
-353 SWEEGSPGDFSL
+353 SWEEVSPGDFSL

-374 VTDVAFPA
+374 VTDVAFPP

-396 STSTP
+396 STP
-401 FLKFSQTEVAPP
+401 FLKFSQPEFAPP

-424 YYVVSGGEPG
+424 YYVVYGDEPG

-444 PAVLWTP
+444 PAVLWTG
-451 DTDSKNIYV
+451 TDSKNIYV
-460 VPQSGISETMI
+460 VPQSDISETMA
-471 LPEAEAISISDS
+471 LPEAISISDS

-505 RYDRQSAGT
+505 RYDQSNGT
-514 YTANSSL
+514 YSENNSL
-521 PILSDQT
+521 TILSDQT

-533 FDTATNILWVLTYIN
+533 FDTATNILWVLTYSD

-557 NPAGYAVDAP
+557 NPAKYADVT

-596 AMPELTEQVSLIHN
+596 AMPELTEQQFSLIHN
-610 IYTADCP
+610 IYTAACP
-617 DSNVSAVITPLK
+617 DSNEDAGISLSEG
-629 DIEDLA
+629 IEDLA

-664 YNEESSSNFSN
+664 PYNENLSTNFSN
-675 LTDNYSRGG
+675 STDNYSRGG
-684 VIKLNITGNVSVD
+684 VIKLNITGNVLVD
-697 TNNVSVDTNFG
+697 ETFG
-708 TGGILGWTTESAGT
+708 TSGILGWTTESAGT

-727 DTYNCYWPAPGS
+727 DTYNCYWPASGS

-760 DDGGYYEDSGVIQ
+760 DDGGYYEDSSVIQ

-781 LSGSQPGMTVKE
+781 LSGSQPGMTVTG
-793 LDAADIEFDD
+793 LDTKVEFDD
-803 TLSASGFGLFTS
+803 NLAASGFGPVS
-815 TGN
+815 PTGN

>member
-34 AAESGNTNVTVTV
+34 TAESGNTNVTVTV

-58 GRILVDKDWD
+58 GSILDYKDWD

-81 EIKSK
+81 EIKST
-86 LNWGESTGISGSF
+86 LNWGELTGISGSF

-111 STPRGWTGQ
+111 STPSGWTGQ

-137 VRREHTGTGTG
+137 VRREHTGTGT
-148 TFSYTLTCLDDAPPK
+148 FSYTLTCLDYAPPAPD

-174 GTSVGLEL
+174 GKPVRLEL
-182 TPPEASSYIFRAT
+182 TLPEASSDYIFRAT

-221 YKLDSLIEIIGDLE
+221 YKLDSLIEIIGGLE

-244 LSPEPLRI
+244 SPEPPRI

-294 DAVPVFRKEYIDH
+294 DAVPVFRKEYIAH
-307 LAGGKTVD
+307 LDDEKTVYVY

-320 DDGFYSYSVTK
+320 GGGYYSYSVTE
-331 TGVTIFCDAF
+331 TGVTISCDTF
-341 IADGAAGDEILV
+341 IADGAAGDEIPV
-353 SWEEGSPGDFSL
+353 SWEEVSPGDFSL

-374 VTDVAFPA
+374 VTGDAFPP

-396 STSTP
+396 STP
-401 FLKFSQTEVAPP
+401 FLKFSQPESAPP

-424 YYVVSGGEPG
+424 YYVVSGGDPG

-444 PAVLWTP
+444 PAVLWTG
-451 DTDSKNIYV
+451 TDSKNIYV
-460 VPQSGISETMI
+460 VPQSGISETMV
-471 LPEAEAISISDS
+471 LPEAISISDS

-514 YTANSSL
+514 YTANSFL
-521 PILSDQT
+521 TILSDQT

-533 FDTATNILWVLTYIN
+533 FDTATNILWVLTYSG
-548 STYTLRGYD
+548 STYTLQGYD

-596 AMPELTEQVSLIHN
+596 AMPEQGSLIHN

-635 GAAGISDNAVISD
+635 GAAGISGISDNAVISD

-664 YNEESSSNFSN
+664 PYNENLFTNFSN
-675 LTDNYSRGG
+675 SAHNYSRGG
-684 VIKLNITGNVSVD
+684 VIKLNITG
-697 TNNVSVDTNFG
+697 NVSVDTNFG

-722 VSEGQ
+722 VS
-727 DTYNCYWPAPGS
+727 DDSSATYNCYWPAPDS

-760 DDGGYYEDSGVIQ
+760 DDGGYYEDSRVIQ

-793 LDAADIEFDD
+793 LNTVVEFDD
-803 TLSASGFGLFTS
+803 TLSTSGFGPVIP

>member
-15 ALLAAVWMLASCD
+15 ALLAAVWILASCD

-34 AAESGNTNVTVTV
+34 AAESRNTNVTVTV

-58 GRILVDKDWD
+58 GRILDDKDWD

-86 LNWGESTGISGSF
+86 LNWGELTGISGSF

-111 STPRGWTGQ
+111 STPSGWTGQ

-137 VRREHTGTGTG
+137 VRREHTGTGT
-148 TFSYTLTCLDDAPPK
+148 FSYTLTCLDDALPD

-174 GTSVGLEL
+174 GESVRLEL
-182 TPPEASSYIFRAT
+182 TLPEASSDYIFRAT
-195 DVPAGYYQLSVV
+195 EVPAGYYQLSVV

-221 YKLDSLIEIIGDLE
+221 YKLDSLIEIIGGLE

-244 LSPEPLRI
+244 SPEPPRT

-260 AADYIGSGIFDRYPA
+260 AADYIGSGIFDDYPA

-281 RYNTDVSKEINVL
+281 RYNTDVLKWIYVL
-294 DAVPVFRKEYIDH
+294 DAVPVFRKEYIEH
-307 LAGGKTVD
+307 LAGEKTVD
-315 VYGYI
+315 VYRYI
-320 DDGFYSYSVTK
+320 GDGSYSYSVTE
-331 TGVTIFCDAF
+331 TGVTISCDTF
-341 IADGAAGDEILV
+341 IADGAAGDEIQV
-353 SWEEGSPGDFSL
+353 SWEEASPGDFSL
-365 EVNGGVAVS
+365 KVNGGVAVL
-374 VTDVAFPA
+374 VTGGAFPA
-382 GTVTVTVDNPELYT
+382 ETVTVTVDNPELYT
-396 STSTP
+396 STP
-401 FLKFSQTEVAPP
+401 FLKFSQPTVAPP

-460 VPQSGISETMI
+460 VPQSGISETMV
-471 LPEAEAISISDS
+471 LPEAISISDS

-505 RYDRQSAGT
+505 RYDQSNGT
-514 YTANSSL
+514 YSANNFL
-521 PILSDQT
+521 TILSDQT
-528 VTGVA
+528 VTGVTRVA
-533 FDTATNILWVLTYIN
+533 FDTATNILWVLTDSG

-557 NPAGYAVDAP
+557 NPAGYAVDATT
-567 SVTYDYIGTYSGS
+567 SVTYDYIGTYSDS

-587 AVHNGTVYL
+587 TVHNGTVYL
-596 AMPELTEQVSLIHN
+596 AMWDLTEQVSLIHN

-760 DDGGYYEDSGVIQ
+760 DDGGYYEDGSVTQ

-793 LDAADIEFDD
+793 LNTVVEFDD
-803 TLSASGFGLFTS
+803 TLAASGFGSFTS

>member
-34 AAESGNTNVTVTV
+34 AAESRNTNVTVTV

-58 GRILVDKDWD
+58 GRILDDTDWD

-86 LNWGESTGISGSF
+86 LNWGELTGISGSF

-111 STPRGWTGQ
+111 STPSGWTGQ

-137 VRREHTGTGTG
+137 VRREHTGTGT
-148 TFSYTLTCLDDAPPK
+148 FSYTLTCLGDALPDK
-163 ELTAELQPVDG
+163 LTAELQPVDG
-174 GTSVGLEL
+174 GKPVVLEL
-182 TPPEASSYIFRAT
+182 IRPELSFEYLFHKT

-207 YTNPNTKEQTELVK
+207 YTNPDNEQTELVK
-221 YKLDSLIEIIGDLE
+221 YKLDSLIEIIGGLE

-244 LSPEPLRI
+244 SPEPPRI

-260 AADYIGSGIFDRYPA
+260 AADYSGIFEDYPA

-294 DAVPVFRKEYIDH
+294 DEVPVFRKEYIDH
-307 LAGGKTVD
+307 LDDEKTVY

-320 DDGFYSYSVTK
+320 DDGSYSYSVTEN
-331 TGVTIFCDAF
+331 GVTISCDAF
-341 IADGAAGDEILV
+341 IADGAAEDEIPV
-353 SWEEGSPGDFSL
+353 SWEEVSPGDFSL

-374 VTDVAFPA
+374 VTGDAFPP

-396 STSTP
+396 STP
-401 FLKFSQTEVAPP
+401 FLKFSQPESAPP

-424 YYVVSGGEPG
+424 YYVVSGGDPG

-444 PAVLWTP
+444 PAVLWTG
-451 DTDSKNIYV
+451 TDSKNIYV
-460 VPQSGISETMI
+460 VPQSGISETMV
-471 LPEAEAISISDS
+471 LPEAISISDS

-514 YTANSSL
+514 YTANSFL
-521 PILSDQT
+521 TILSDQT

-533 FDTATNILWVLTYIN
+533 FDTATNILWVLTYSG
-548 STYTLRGYD
+548 STYTLQGYD

-596 AMPELTEQVSLIHN
+596 AMPELMEQVSLLIHN

-664 YNEESSSNFSN
+664 PYNENLFTNFSN
-675 LTDNYSRGG
+675 SAHNYSRGG
-684 VIKLNITGNVSVD
+684 VIKLNITD
-697 TNNVSVDTNFG
+697 NVSVDTNFG

-722 VSEGQ
+722 VVS
-727 DTYNCYWPAPGS
+727 DDSSARYNCYWPAPGS

-760 DDGGYYEDSGVIQ
+760 DDGGYYENGIVTQ

-793 LDAADIEFDD
+793 LNTVVEFDD
-803 TLSASGFGLFTS
+803 TLSASGFGSFTS